1 MSSSC
6 RFSVVGGGLVCPVR
20 RRVAG
25 WEARCGSRRDS
36 GAADILMKLCEGL
49 HNGLRHHFHPGVDVI
64 DNAFDDFGVEL
75 CNIVAFGVSGV
86 EVREAAAS
94 GRP

>member
-1 MSSSC
+1 
-6 RFSVVGGGLVCPVR
+6 
-20 RRVAG
+20 
-25 WEARCGSRRDS
+25 
-36 GAADILMKLCEGL
+36 MKLCEGL